1 MNLTSILVSIIIGA
15 LAGFL
20 AGKIVKGSGSGFLL
34 NLIIGVIGGFIGGNL
49 LNWIGVK
56 SAFWGTFWGVL
67 LTAVIGACVLLWIV
81 SLFKKK

>member
-1 MNLTSILVSIIIGA
+1 MNLTSILVSIGHGA